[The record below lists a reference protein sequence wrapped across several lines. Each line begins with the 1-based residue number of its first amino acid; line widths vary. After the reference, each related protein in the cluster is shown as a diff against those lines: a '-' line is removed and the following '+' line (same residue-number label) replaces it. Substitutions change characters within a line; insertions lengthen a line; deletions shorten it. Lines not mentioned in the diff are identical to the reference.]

1 MLCHGVSVPPQS
13 KMTALTAMPRILR
26 IPTVSPPAR
35 TPVPYLTRTARLT
48 SRTAQLTRAARLT
61 PRTAQL
67 TRTAGPGLPGNGLK
81 LL

>member
-35 TPVPYLTRTARLT
+35 TPGQRPL
-48 SRTAQLTRAARLT
+48 S
-61 PRTAQL
+61 
-67 TRTAGPGLPGNGLK
+67 
-81 LL
+81 